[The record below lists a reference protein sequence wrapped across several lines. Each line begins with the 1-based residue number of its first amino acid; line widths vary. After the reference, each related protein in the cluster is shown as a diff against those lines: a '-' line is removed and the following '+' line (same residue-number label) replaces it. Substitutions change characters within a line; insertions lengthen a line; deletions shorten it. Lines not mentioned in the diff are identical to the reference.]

1 MVVQLR
7 IRLSCEMLISEDMFM
22 ETLTSEFNGPVVSSA
37 HLAAGAMPALSEFEF
52 SAIMISHA
60 FDRWIVRCMAAAGVS
75 DMSPVDVMVLHI
87 VHHRSKAKRLA
98 DICLVLNIEDTHVVS
113 YAIKK
118 LTRLK
123 LVSSQK
129 HGKEKLIVTTDAGA
143 RVCKRYHE
151 IREALLVRS
160 VETLGLDQQ
169 ALSRIAAQMRV
180 ISGHYDQA
188 ARAAASL

>member
-1 MVVQLR
+1 
-7 IRLSCEMLISEDMFM
+7 M
-22 ETLTSEFNGPVVSSA
+22 ETVSGEFSGPVVSSA

-87 VHHRSKAKRLA
+87 VHHRSKPKRLA
-98 DICLVLNIEDTHVVS
+98 DICLVLNIEDMHVVS
-113 YAIKK
+113 YAVKK
-118 LTRLK
+118 LVRLK
-123 LVSSQK
+123 LVSGTKQ
-129 HGKEKLIVTTDAGA
+129 GKEKLIVTTEAGA
-143 RVCKRYHE
+143 RVCQRYHE

-160 VETLGLDQQ
+160 VETMGLDQQ
-169 ALSRIAAQMRV
+169 VLSRIAAQMRV